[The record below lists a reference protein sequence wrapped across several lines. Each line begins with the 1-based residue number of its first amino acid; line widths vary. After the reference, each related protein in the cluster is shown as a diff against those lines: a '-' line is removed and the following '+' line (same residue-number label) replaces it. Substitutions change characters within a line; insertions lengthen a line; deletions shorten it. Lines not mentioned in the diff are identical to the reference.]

1 VFVSSTLGELAEERA
16 AARGAVEQLLLT
28 PVMFELGARPHAPQ
42 ALYRA
47 YLRQSHVF
55 VGLYWQKYGWV
66 APEESISGLEDE
78 YQRSGGLPR
87 LLYVKEPAP
96 RRQDRLTQL
105 LDRMKLDASYKKF
118 ATPDELARLLSSDLM
133 LLLTEKFEESAA
145 MSSQRS
151 DVELRL
157 TPPPLPLT
165 AILGRDAE
173 MAAVARLISSG
184 TRLVTVTGMGGVGK
198 TRLVAEVARRLIPD
212 MPDDVH
218 FVALATVR
226 DSDSVLPAVSESLG
240 IPREGGRGAVASLAD
255 YLGERRLLLVLDNF
269 EHVPAAAPALASLL
283 DRCPGLQALVTSQHT
298 LGIRGESEFALEPLP
313 VPGGGAT
320 ASAADSPAVQLFAE
334 RAAAARPG
342 FALTSDNLAAIIE
355 ICRRLDG
362 LPLAIELAAARVR
375 LLPPSA
381 LLGRLER
388 RLDLLATDSAEV
400 PERQRTL
407 RATVDWSYHLLTR
420 PEQRLF
426 GRLSV
431 FADGCTLEAAER
443 VCGGDLDVISTI
455 TSLLEKSLL
464 VVANPDSGSEPRL
477 RMLGTVREYALE
489 RLGSG
494 DEETKLRQRHSEY
507 FLRLVAEN
515 EALSRGPAHRPWF
528 EQLDAEAGN
537 LQAAAECL
545 AAQGDWNGVAE
556 FGSATAIYYWVR
568 GNTRHVSDM
577 LWQAYPHLDNISALN
592 REYLLA
598 NLASLAWIEGD
609 SDQAA
614 RLAEE
619 AASALE
625 SADDNAAVLVLQ
637 ILSYI
642 GVQKGNFAEVAR
654 LTAQMSTRAHASGE
668 PWNVMQSGMLESLT
682 AMLRGDLDFAWD
694 RLSASLE
701 ISRQLGHWPFTGI
714 ILRDLGLIELRRDNP
729 AGARP
734 LLVEA
739 GELERRAHFREGLAD
754 TLELLAAVALAA
766 GNVRLAARTLASVDA
781 TRRLLGVR
789 HWNPTRQF
797 NETLQSQINAQLGRG
812 FATEW
817 AEGAKLSAYAAFDHV
832 IVALQPGN
840 LFRSAGS
847 GYGRWGQ
854 RRPRTA
860 AANVALR
867 QLPGVVGQLPQDDF
881 PQSPPPRQRTA
892 SNLLCHQRAGAGTSA
907 DIRCRSAAER
917 SRPCRARD

>member
-55 VGLYWQKYGWV
+55 VGLYWQRYGWV
-66 APEESISGLEDE
+66 AAEESISGLEDE
-78 YQRSGGLPR
+78 YQLSGSLPR

-96 RRQDRLTQL
+96 RREDRLTQL

-118 ATPDELARLLSSDLM
+118 STPDELARLLSGDLM

-145 MSSQRS
+145 MSSRQQS

-173 MAAVARLISSG
+173 MAAVARLMSSG

-212 MPDDVH
+212 MPDGVH

-226 DSDSVLPAVSESLG
+226 DRDSVLPYVAESLG

-269 EHVPAAAPALASLL
+269 EHVPAAAPALAILL

-298 LGIRGESEFALEPLP
+298 LGIRGESEFGLEALP
-313 VPGGGAT
+313 VPRDSAT
-320 ASAADSPAVQLFAE
+320 ASAAGSPAVRLFAE

-342 FALTSDNLAAIIE
+342 FALTSDNLAAVIE

-375 LLPPSA
+375 LLPPPA
-381 LLGRLER
+381 LLRRLER

-426 GRLSV
+426 MRLSV

-443 VCGGDLDVISTI
+443 VCGGDLDVIGTI

-464 VVANPDSGSEPRL
+464 VVANAGSGSEPRL
-477 RMLGTVREYALE
+477 RMLGIVQEYALE
-489 RLGSG
+489 RVGSG
-494 DEETKLRQRHSEY
+494 NEATKLRQRHSEY

-515 EALSRGPAHRPWF
+515 EALSRGPAHQPWF

-537 LQAAAECL
+537 LQAAAESL

-556 FGSATAIYYWVR
+556 FGSATAIYYWIR
-568 GNTRHVSDM
+568 GDIRHVGDM
-577 LWQAYPHLDNISALN
+577 LRQAYPHLDSISALN

-598 NLASLAWIEGD
+598 NLASVAWMEGD

-619 AASALE
+619 AVSELE

-637 ILSYI
+637 VLTYI
-642 GVQKGNFAEVAR
+642 GVQNGNFTEVPR
-654 LTAQMSTRAHASGE
+654 LTAQMSARAHASGE
-668 PWNVMQSGMLESLT
+668 PWNVMQSGLLESLT

-701 ISRQLGHWPFTGI
+701 ISRQLGHWPFIGI
-714 ILRDLGLIELRRDNP
+714 MLRDLGLIELRRNNP

-766 GNVRLAARTLASVDA
+766 GNARLAARTLASVDA
-781 TRRLLGVR
+781 TRRSLGVG
-789 HWNPTRQF
+789 HWNPTRQL
-797 NETLQSQINAQLGRG
+797 NETLQSQIRAQLGG
-812 FATEW
+812 GLAAEW
-817 AEGAKLSAYAAFDHV
+817 AEGAKLSAYSAFDHV
-832 IVALQPGN
+832 IAALQPGS
-840 LFRSAGS
+840 LFRSADS
-847 GYGRWGQ
+847 GDGRWGQ
-854 RRPRTA
+854 RTPWHRCGERRHEFLLGDGLGARGAPSVRRWRPSQTA
-860 AANVALR
+860 GQKRSGIQRVRPVVRPAGVGCVVA
-867 QLPGVVGQLPQDDF
+867 
-881 PQSPPPRQRTA
+881 
-892 SNLLCHQRAGAGTSA
+892 
-907 DIRCRSAAER
+907 
-917 SRPCRARD
+917 